1 MVLGKMRDCMIK
13 FVNIFLF
20 FLFLSNCSIDTKTG
34 IWENKNEISSNKK
47 LSTLSFDENISFEK
61 FKENVIIYGK
71 KSDYPKLMD

>member
-1 MVLGKMRDCMIK
+1 MIK
-13 FVNIFLF
+13 FVNIISF

-47 LSTLSFDENISFEK
+47 LLTLSFDENISFEK

>member
-1 MVLGKMRDCMIK
+1 MIK

-20 FLFLSNCSIDTKTG
+20 FLLLSNCSIDTKTG

-47 LSTLSFDENISFEK
+47 LSTLSFDENVPFEK

>member
-1 MVLGKMRDCMIK
+1 MIK

-47 LSTLSFDENISFEK
+47 LSTLSFDEYVSFET